1 MGMDSKTP
9 IEEWYELIMEAK
21 EVGISIG
28 DVRNYI
34 QQMRNNNK

>member
-1 MGMDSKTP
+1 MTSKTP
-9 IEEWYELIMEAK
+9 LEEWFELIMEAK
-21 EVGISIG
+21 EVGISID